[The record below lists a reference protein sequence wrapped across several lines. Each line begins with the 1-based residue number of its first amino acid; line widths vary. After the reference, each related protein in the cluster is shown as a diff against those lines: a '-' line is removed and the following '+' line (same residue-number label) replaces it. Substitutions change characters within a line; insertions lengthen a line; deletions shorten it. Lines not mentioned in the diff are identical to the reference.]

1 MEIKTCSSFNVLNFE
16 HCGRERRRLNP
27 TKRRQLRQQHDN
39 HEIVVEAD
47 RTLIPAKRSELMV
60 VCFQSML

>member
-1 MEIKTCSSFNVLNFE
+1 LNFE

-60 VCFQSML
+60 VGFQSML